1 MRICRERL
9 FHDLINN
16 ICTGKS
22 KTWNLRILLFFCF
35 LFRNNTLSPT
45 PLLDPPPLKKI
56 SIVAVLKFCKKFAKP
71 SPERDPNTS
80 VLRTPILENIWERL
94 LLRNPLLHLLSFF
107 KFTHNY
113 YFMFGFCST
122 YYLLLSKFKEIC
134 SYRKYY

>member
-1 MRICRERL
+1 MRICGERL
-9 FHDLINN
+9 FHDLMNN

-35 LFRNNTLSPT
+35 VFRNNTLSP
-45 PLLDPPPLKKI
+45 PLSLIPPPLKKI
-56 SIVAVLKFCKKFAKP
+56 SIVAVLKFCKNFAKP

-80 VLRTPILENIWERL
+80 VLRTPILENICERL

-113 YFMFGFCST
+113 YFIFGFCST